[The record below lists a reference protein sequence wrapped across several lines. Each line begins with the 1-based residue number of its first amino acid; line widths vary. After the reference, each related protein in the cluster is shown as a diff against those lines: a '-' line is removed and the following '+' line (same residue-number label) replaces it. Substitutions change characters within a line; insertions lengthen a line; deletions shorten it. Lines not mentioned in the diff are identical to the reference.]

1 MIRNHPFK
9 MSAFLRGRGQ
19 KLAEFA
25 DRVKKLPTVGGKGQK
40 SLNFS
45 EVLNGWSLMGK
56 MQ

>member
-9 MSAFLRGRGQ
+9 MSAFFRGRGQ